1 MLPDFRLETHFSR
14 KPEHTRFCHRQD
26 VWRSIGLTGSNN
38 EQQTWSVTMKS
49 SIKPAIVGATLLD
62 SLPIHAAMFE
72 VQFTGS
78 VSHVEVQSNF

>member
-1 MLPDFRLETHFSR
+1 
-14 KPEHTRFCHRQD
+14 
-26 VWRSIGLTGSNN
+26 
-38 EQQTWSVTMKS
+38 MKS

-78 VSHVEVQSNF
+78 VSHVEAQSNFSPSVLPCTRIFFANELRSLRTAGARNMIWLRMLALRAITR